1 MREVVISEAF
11 AGGRLDKTI
20 GLILPGLGRG
30 LLYKMLRKKN
40 ILLNGKKAA
49 GSELLSKGDVL
60 RFYFSEETFLA
71 FSENRTAENR
81 TGAFS
86 DQSGFAELKRGA
98 VSEGASSPEGASP
111 PERVS
116 ASKGASPPERRFA
129 PVRKSMPEG
138 KPIMEEASLLPP
150 RDFPSIPVLFEN
162 EHVLIFDKP
171 AGVLAQK
178 GEREDYSLSEYLKF
192 FLLQKGELY
201 PNAAPAH
208 RLDRN
213 TSGITACA
221 KTPAGSRSL
230 SGLFRER
237 RVKKE
242 YLAFVKGDAGA
253 LFAAH
258 SGKRERLPGKTRGH
272 SEAEENALAL
282 SGYLSKEEKRNLSR
296 FSERPFP
303 GSVPVAIRV
312 RPAEISAG
320 KELFLF
326 DGAQRISLLSVE
338 LLTGKSHQIR
348 AQLSALGFP
357 LLGDPKY
364 GDPALNKGLTR
375 FGIRRQLLH
384 AFRLSFPA
392 DAGSGLAGKVIEA
405 PLPEDFLRV
414 IRNW

>member
-1 MREVVISEAF
+1 MISAAY

-49 GSELLSKGDVL
+49 GSELLSEGDVL
-60 RFYFSEETFLA
+60 RFYFSEETFLV

-86 DQSGFAELKRGA
+86 NQSGFAELKRGA
-98 VSEGASSPEGASP
+98 VSEIAFP

-116 ASKGASPPERRFA
+116 
-129 PVRKSMPEG
+129 MPEG
-138 KPIMEEASLLPP
+138 KLIMEEASLLPP

-162 EHVLIFDKP
+162 EHVLILDKP

-178 GEREDYSLSEYLKF
+178 GEREDYSLSEYLKY

-258 SGKRERLPGKTRGH
+258 SGKRERLPGQTGVHPK
-272 SEAEENALAL
+272 AEENALAL

-312 RPAEISAG
+312 KPAESSAG

-326 DGAQRISLLSVE
+326 DGVQRISLLSVE

-364 GDPALNKGLTR
+364 GDPALNKGLIR
-375 FGIRRQLLH
+375 FGIHRQLLH

-414 IRNW
+414 ITRWAPGKRGACGVPCWNH